1 MKTNFNLSHIRIYR
15 RDKYLYVCM
24 TAVYI
29 YTICSH
35 THPLSCKRLLLY
47 LRRRRRSFSPHIY
60 LSHPLAHAH
69 MLSSI
74 QFERPTMLLLLYAL
88 HTHTCDSFWC
98 EAHKYES
105 NQKAKFQIQFTIM
118 PFGARASKV
127 LPPPPPPPFQIY
139 TKHVNSHARFR
150 LINLTLNIH
159 WFMHCTHTRKWQR
172 AQVRRT
178 PGYWNKRIRWCSL
191 GGGGAN
197 ATKHIRSR
205 CAIFT
210 LIWIND
216 ILKHAYR
223 LSSVFASHTRL
234 RTFNSCTAL
243 NIGINVSKRRSMR
256 TWNLFDTWRALFY
269 VYNLYL

>member
-1 MKTNFNLSHIRIYR
+1 MRS
-15 RDKYLYVCM
+15 
-24 TAVYI
+24 AYI
-29 YTICSH
+29 
-35 THPLSCKRLLLY
+35 
-47 LRRRRRSFSPHIY
+47 
-60 LSHPLAHAH
+60 
-69 MLSSI
+69 
-74 QFERPTMLLLLYAL
+74 
-88 HTHTCDSFWC
+88 
-98 EAHKYES
+98 YES

-127 LPPPPPPPFQIY
+127 LPPPPPPFQIY

-159 WFMHCTHTRKWQR
+159 WFMHCTHTHTQMTAR

-191 GGGGAN
+191 GGGAN
-197 ATKHIRSR
+197 ATKHSR

-223 LSSVFASHTRL
+223 LSSVFASYATHLQFVHCTKHWYKCFKKEQYENLKSIRYNMTRFIL
-234 RTFNSCTAL
+234 CIQFIFITYMIL
-243 NIGINVSKRRSMR
+243 
-256 TWNLFDTWRALFY
+256 L
-269 VYNLYL
+269 